1 MAKAKEKKKD
11 KKDSRSNGRAEAAL
25 TNGSKDVGAEAKPK
39 MSRKEFEEELLK
51 LQVELVKLQEW
62 VKATGARIIVIFEGR
77 DTAGKGGVI
86 KAITERTS
94 PRVFRVVA
102 LSAPTEREKS
112 QMYVQRYISHFPA
125 AGEVILFDRSY
136 YNRAGVERVMGFAT
150 PEQVDTFL
158 RGVPLVERTMSRD
171 GIILVKYWLEV
182 SAENQTKRIEQ
193 RIDEYVK
200 IWKLSPMDMESYT
213 RWDDYTK
220 ARDAMFAATDT
231 EDNPWY
237 VVDSNDQRRGRLN
250 CISHLLS
257 LIPYEEVPHAPVKLP
272 KRKVKPGNL
281 DPDHQYNLV
290 PDKY

>member
-25 TNGSKDVGAEAKPK
+25 TNGSKDVAAEAKPK

-150 PEQVDTFL
+150 PEQVETFL

-220 ARDAMFAATDT
+220 ARDAMFEATDT

-237 VVDSNDQRRGRLN
+237 IVDSNDQRRGRLN
-250 CISHLLS
+250 CIAHFLS
-257 LIPYEEVPHAPVKLP
+257 LVPYEEVPHAPVKLP

-290 PDKY
+290 PDKH